1 MFVRPHYFFKRYTV
15 FEYHNLQKNINFVEV
30 TIENKNNFHNMKK
43 RLFLCLGFALISL
56 ACPAKNTFHNN
67 TLWYNQPAKVWEEAL
82 PVGNGRLGAMIFGNP
97 YHETIQVNEE
107 SLWSGAP
114 INSNNPE
121 AREHL
126 DEIRRLVLEHNYV
139 EANKL
144 VARHMVGT
152 PPRVRSYQTF
162 GNILLDYQIKET
174 TNYCRSLDLSRG
186 ISSTTFSADGIDYT
200 QEVFASA
207 IDDVIVTHLTASQ
220 KGGLNLLVRLQRD
233 KDVTVRVVGN
243 EIIMEGQIID
253 EDSPQAGKG
262 GKHMKFAAK
271 LRIAH
276 KDGKIAEKDGGI
288 YISGAQQ
295 ATLIWRG
302 ATDYNI
308 SKLNFDRSINPL
320 AICEEHIS
328 QADKL
333 GYKKLCKRHID
344 NHSEIFDRVS
354 LDLGSTEQ
362 DALPTDSR
370 LKAVKAGANDPGL
383 IALYF
388 QYGRYL
394 LMNSSRQPAVLPAN
408 LQGIW
413 NHHFD
418 APWGSDFHT
427 NINLQMNYWP
437 AEVCN
442 LSETALPLIEFVN
455 LLQKPGS
462 VTAKEMYNARGWTL
476 HHLTDPFGRTA
487 IMDGVWGCFPM
498 GGPWMTF
505 PIYEHYAFT
514 QDKQFLNNTAYPILK
529 SSAEFVLDFLVKD
542 KKGRWVTIPSN
553 SPENRYIDPVSGKA
567 FDLTY
572 GATMDVQIITELFN
586 NCIECTKIL
595 DKDHD
600 FANRLRQVLKELPP
614 VKVSP
619 SLGGIQEWIEDYK
632 EAYPGHR
639 HMSHMLGLYPG
650 TQITPSTPD
659 LFAAAKK
666 TIALRLAAGG
676 GHTGWSRAWIIN
688 FYARLLDGDNAHHHM
703 VELLKRSTLNNLF
716 DNHPPFQIDGN
727 FGGTSGIAEM
737 LIQSHAGYIDL
748 LPALPKAWE
757 RGSFKGLKARGN
769 FEVDCSWE
777 QNELHSASIK
787 SLSGKVCIIHAST
800 PISISLKGKQI
811 AHSQAVTKDG
821 MTYHEVSFLT
831 KTNTTYNITRN

>member
-1 MFVRPHYFFKRYTV
+1 MKP
-15 FEYHNLQKNINFVEV
+15 
-30 TIENKNNFHNMKK
+30 KNNLPNMKK
-43 RLFLCLGFALISL
+43 TLLLCLGFMLISL
-56 ACPAKNTFHNN
+56 ACFAKESTHSN

-82 PVGNGRLGAMIFGNP
+82 PVGNGRLGAMVFGNP
-97 YHETIQVNEE
+97 FHEIIQLNEE

-144 VARHMVGT
+144 VSRHMVGT
-152 PPRVRSYQTF
+152 PPMVRSYQTF
-162 GNILLDYQIKET
+162 GNILLDYQIKDT
-174 TNYCRSLDLSRG
+174 TAYCRSLDLSRG

-200 QEVFASA
+200 QNVFASA
-207 IDDVIVTHLTASQ
+207 IDDVIVSHLTSSQ
-220 KGGLNLLVRLQRD
+220 KGGLNLLVRLQRE
-233 KDVTVRVVGN
+233 KDATVRVAGN
-243 EIIMEGQIID
+243 EIIMQGQVID
-253 EDSPQAGKG
+253 EDSPVAGKG
-262 GKHMKFAAK
+262 GKHMRFAAK
-271 LRIAH
+271 LHITH
-276 KDGKIAEKDGGI
+276 KGGKIEARDGGI

-302 ATDYNI
+302 ATDYNL
-308 SKLNFDRSINPL
+308 SELNFDRSINPL
-320 AICEEHIS
+320 AICEEYIS
-328 QADKL
+328 QAAKL

-344 NHSEIFDRVS
+344 DHREIFDRVS
-354 LDLGSTEQ
+354 LDLGTTAQ
-362 DALPTDSR
+362 DALPTDVR

-413 NHHFD
+413 NHHYN

-442 LSETALPLIEFVN
+442 LSETALPLIGFIEQ
-455 LLQKPGS
+455 LQKPGS

-505 PIYEHYAFT
+505 PIFEHYAFT
-514 QDKQFLNNTAYPILK
+514 QDKQFLNDTAYPILK

-542 KKGRWVTIPSN
+542 KKGQWVTIPSN
-553 SPENRYIDPVSGKA
+553 SPENRYIDPISGKA

-586 NCIECTKIL
+586 NCIECSKIL

-600 FANRLRQVLKELPP
+600 FADRLRQVLKGLPP

-666 TIALRLAAGG
+666 TISLRLAAGG

-737 LIQSHAGYIDL
+737 LIQSHAGYINL

-757 RGSFKGLKARGN
+757 RGSFEGLKARGN
-769 FEVDCSWE
+769 FEVSCSWE
-777 QNELHSASIK
+777 NNKLQGATIT
-787 SLSGKVCIIHAST
+787 SLAGKVCTIRTTT
-800 PISISLKGKQI
+800 PVSITLKGKQI
-811 AHSQAVTKDG
+811 AHSQAFTKDG
-821 MTYHEVSFLT
+821 MTYHEVSFPT
-831 KTNTTYNITRN
+831 KINSTYNINQE

>member
-1 MFVRPHYFFKRYTV
+1 MKRT
-15 FEYHNLQKNINFVEV
+15 LLLI
-30 TIENKNNFHNMKK
+30 
-43 RLFLCLGFALISL
+43 CFALLSL
-56 ACPAKNTFHNN
+56 AGTAKTATHNN

-82 PVGNGRLGAMIFGNP
+82 PIGNGRLGAMVFGNP
-97 YHETIQVNEE
+97 FHEVIQLNEE

-114 INSNNPE
+114 INSNNPA

-126 DEIRRLVLEHNYV
+126 DKIRELVLDHNYV
-139 EANKL
+139 EANNL
-144 VARHMVGT
+144 VARYMVGT

-162 GNILLDYQIKET
+162 GNLLLDYQVKDT
-174 TNYCRSLDLSRG
+174 TAYRRSLDLSQG
-186 ISSTTFSADGIDYT
+186 ISTTTFSAEGTHYT
-200 QEVFASA
+200 QDIFASA
-207 IDDVIVTHLTASQ
+207 VDDVIVTHLTSSE
-220 KGGLNLLVRLQRD
+220 KGGLNVLVSLKRD
-233 KDVTVRVVGN
+233 KDATVKVVGN
-243 EIIMEGQIID
+243 EIIMEGQVID
-253 EDSPQAGKG
+253 QDSPLAGKG
-262 GKHMKFAAK
+262 GKHMRFAAK
-271 LRIAH
+271 LRILL
-276 KDGKIAEKDGGI
+276 KGGKIVEKDGGI
-288 YISGAQQ
+288 YISGAKE
-295 ATLIWRG
+295 ATLLWRG
-302 ATDYNI
+302 ATDYNL
-308 SKLNFDRSINPL
+308 SQLNFDRSIDPL
-320 AICEEHIS
+320 AICEQTIS
-328 QADKL
+328 QAEKL
-333 GYKKLCKRHID
+333 GYKKLYNRHIA
-344 NHSEIFDRVS
+344 NHTEIFNRVS
-354 LDLGSTEQ
+354 LNLGTTEQ
-362 DALPTDSR
+362 ETLPTDAR
-370 LKAVKAGANDPGL
+370 LKALKAGANDPGL

-418 APWGSDFHT
+418 APWGADFHT

-442 LSETALPLIEFVN
+442 LSETALPLIGFIE

-462 VTAKEMYNARGWTL
+462 VTAREMYNARGWTL

-505 PIYEHYAFT
+505 PIFEHYAFT
-514 QDKQFLNNTAYPILK
+514 QDKDFLENTAYPILK

-542 KKGRWVTIPSN
+542 KKGQWVTIPSN

-586 NCIECTKIL
+586 NCIECSKIL

-600 FANRLRQVLKELPP
+600 FANKLQEVLKGLPP

-650 TQITPSTPD
+650 TQITPSTPE

-666 TIALRLAAGG
+666 TISLRLASGG

-688 FYARLLDGDNAHHHM
+688 FYARLLDGDNALHHIG
-703 VELLKRSTLNNLF
+703 ELLKRSTLNNLF

-737 LIQSHAGYIDL
+737 LIQSYAGYINL

-757 RGSFKGLKARGN
+757 RGSFEGLKARGN
-769 FEVDCSWE
+769 FEVSCSWE
-777 QNELHSASIK
+777 NNKLQSATIT
-787 SLSGKVCIIHAST
+787 SLAGKVCTIRTDS
-800 PISISLKGKQI
+800 PISISLKSKQI

-821 MTYHEVSFLT
+821 MTYYEVSFPT
-831 KTNTTYNITRN
+831 KINSTYNITRN

>member
-1 MFVRPHYFFKRYTV
+1 MKRTLLLIC
-15 FEYHNLQKNINFVEV
+15 FA
-30 TIENKNNFHNMKK
+30 
-43 RLFLCLGFALISL
+43 FLSL
-56 ACPAKNTFHNN
+56 AGYAKTATHSN

-82 PVGNGRLGAMIFGNP
+82 PIGNGRLGAMVFGNP
-97 YHETIQVNEE
+97 FHETIQLNEE

-114 INSNNPE
+114 INSNNPA

-126 DEIRRLVLEHNYV
+126 DKIRELVLDHNYV
-139 EANKL
+139 EANNL
-144 VARHMVGT
+144 VARYMVGT

-162 GNILLDYQIKET
+162 GNLLLDYQLKDT
-174 TNYCRSLDLSRG
+174 TAYRRSLDLSRG
-186 ISSTTFSADGIDYT
+186 ISTTTFSADGIDFA

-207 IDDVIVTHLTASQ
+207 VDDVIVTHLTSSQ

-233 KDVTVRVVGN
+233 KDATVKVVGN
-243 EIIMEGQIID
+243 EIIMEGQVID
-253 EDSPQAGKG
+253 QDSPLAGKG
-262 GKHMKFAAK
+262 GKHMRFAAK
-271 LRIAH
+271 LRILH
-276 KDGKIAEKDGGI
+276 KGGKIEEKDGGI
-288 YISGAQQ
+288 YISGAKE
-295 ATLIWRG
+295 ATLLWRG
-302 ATDYNI
+302 ATDYNL
-308 SKLNFDRSINPL
+308 SQLNFDRSIDPL
-320 AICEEHIS
+320 AICEQIIS
-328 QADKL
+328 QAEKL
-333 GYKKLCKRHID
+333 GYKKLHNRHIA

-354 LDLGSTEQ
+354 LDLGTTEQ
-362 DALPTDSR
+362 ETLPTDAR
-370 LKAVKAGANDPGL
+370 LKALKAGANDPGL

-418 APWGSDFHT
+418 APWGADFHT

-442 LSETALPLIEFVN
+442 LSETALPLIGFIE

-462 VTAKEMYNARGWTL
+462 VTAQEMYNARGWTL

-505 PIYEHYAFT
+505 PIFEHYAFT
-514 QDKQFLNNTAYPILK
+514 QDKEFLENTAYPILK

-542 KKGRWVTIPSN
+542 KKGQWVTIPSN

-586 NCIECTKIL
+586 NCIECSKLL

-600 FANRLRQVLKELPP
+600 FADKLQEVLKGLPP

-650 TQITPSTPD
+650 TQITPSTPE

-666 TIALRLAAGG
+666 TISLRLASGG

-688 FYARLLDGDNAHHHM
+688 FYARLLDGENALHHIG
-703 VELLKRSTLNNLF
+703 ELLKRSTLNNLF

-737 LIQSHAGYIDL
+737 LIQSHAGYINL

-757 RGSFKGLKARGN
+757 RGSFDGLKARGN
-769 FEVDCSWE
+769 FEVSCSWE
-777 QNELHSASIK
+777 NNKLQSATIT
-787 SLSGKVCIIHAST
+787 SLAGKECIIRTSA
-800 PISISLKGKQI
+800 PISISLKGKLI

-821 MTYHEVSFLT
+821 MTYHEVSFPT
-831 KTNTTYNITRN
+831 KINSTYNITRN

>member
-1 MFVRPHYFFKRYTV
+1 
-15 FEYHNLQKNINFVEV
+15 
-30 TIENKNNFHNMKK
+30 MKK

-56 ACPAKNTFHNN
+56 ACPAKNTPHNN

-162 GNILLDYQIKET
+162 GNILLDYQIKDT

-200 QEVFASA
+200 QDVFASA

-233 KDVTVRVVGN
+233 KDATIRVVGN

-354 LDLGSTEQ
+354 LDLGSTEL

-757 RGSFKGLKARGN
+757 QGSFKGLKARGN

-811 AHSQAVTKDG
+811 AHSQAFTKDG

>member
-1 MFVRPHYFFKRYTV
+1 
-15 FEYHNLQKNINFVEV
+15 
-30 TIENKNNFHNMKK
+30 MKK

-220 KGGLNLLVRLQRD
+220 KGRLNLLVRLQRD
-233 KDVTVRVVGN
+233 KDATVRVVGN

-344 NHSEIFDRVS
+344 NHREIFDRVS

-659 LFAAAKK
+659 LFTAAKK

-811 AHSQAVTKDG
+811 AHSHAVKKDG